1 MPAASM
7 PDHRLATEPDAP
19 PHARARALGCRR
31 DRRRLFHQLDL
42 NLPRG
47 RALWVR
53 GRNGCGKTTL
63 LRVLAG
69 LRKPDEG
76 EVSWLAAAPGQATP
90 SMPRSHLYIGHA
102 NALKDDMTVAESL
115 RYSARLHGHRDDA
128 AALDAALAVWKLDER
143 RDQPVR
149 ALSQGLRRRVA
160 LARLPLA
167 ADTGCWLLD
176 EPHDALDVDSS
187 ATLDALLHAHL
198 ARGGAVVL
206 THHGEVRLDAARLDT
221 LVLGSP

>member
-1 MPAASM
+1 MPAASST
-7 PDHRLATEPDAP
+7 PIQPEHDAP
-19 PHARARALGCRR
+19 LHARARALGCRR

-42 NLPRG
+42 SLPRG

-76 EVSWLAAAPGQATP
+76 EVSWLVEATP

-102 NALKDDMTVAESL
+102 HALKDDMTVAESL
-115 RYSARLHGHRDDA
+115 RYAARLHGHRDDKA
-128 AALDAALAVWKLDER
+128 SLAAALAVWKLDER

-176 EPHDALDVDSS
+176 EPHDALDTESS

>member
-1 MPAASM
+1 MSTDSAAPAQ
-7 PDHRLATEPDAP
+7 PEPDAP
-19 PHARARALGCRR
+19 LHARVRGLGCRR
-31 DRRRLFHQLDL
+31 DRRRLFHRLDL

-53 GRNGCGKTTL
+53 GRNGEGKTTL

-76 EVSWLAAAPGQATP
+76 EVTWLVGASAAA
-90 SMPRSHLYIGHA
+90 PRSHLYIGHA

-115 RYSARLHGHRDDA
+115 RYTARLHGHRDDDA
-128 AALDAALAVWKLDER
+128 SLAAALAVWKLDER

-167 ADTGCWLLD
+167 SDTGCWLLD
-176 EPHDALDVDSS
+176 EPHDALDADSS

-206 THHGEVRLDAARLDT
+206 THHGEVRLDAARLDM
-221 LVLGSP
+221 LVLGAS

>member
-1 MPAASM
+1 MPTESAASAM
-7 PDHRLATEPDAP
+7 PEPDAAL
-19 PHARARALGCRR
+19 HARVRGLGCRR
-31 DRRRLFHQLDL
+31 DRRRLFHRLDL

-53 GRNGCGKTTL
+53 GRNGEGKTTL

-76 EVSWLAAAPGQATP
+76 EVTWLAAGATAA
-90 SMPRSHLYIGHA
+90 RSHLYIGHA
-102 NALKDDMTVAESL
+102 NALKDDMTVIESL
-115 RYSARLHGHRDDA
+115 RYSARLHGHRDDEASLA
-128 AALDAALAVWKLDER
+128 AALAYWKLDER

-176 EPHDALDVDSS
+176 EPHDALDAESS
-187 ATLDALLHAHL
+187 ATLDALLHAQL

-221 LVLGSP
+221 LVLGSS